1 MKRSFTD
8 DTRANNCKKHR
19 SHLNEKEP
27 DVQSFQQK
35 DQPSSANNDM
45 SALVL
50 NYVRD
55 IVRDLDQGHLDHCLS
70 KQLDRDTL
78 DKLQPEEVDMAT
90 ALDTAL
96 KNIAQKQLM
105 LETDNL
111 RYRIAIQQQYQLL
124 TASQCESS
132 EDITAKTPPATSTA
146 TAAANTII
154 PSSSLASSASASNNQ
169 EHDITATEMPPPT
182 PTTTTSTETNT
193 KIGNPTTTAAMATPE
208 HGISTI
214 RDSSMLEKMQ
224 PHNRSPMLSMPTS
237 NTVSPTGYFGKI
249 EMGKSIIFPL
259 NFLLSYDLFS

>member
-8 DTRANNCKKHR
+8 DTRANNCKKHC
-19 SHLNEKEP
+19 SHLNENES
-27 DVQSFQQK
+27 DVQSLQPPP
-35 DQPSSANNDM
+35 DQPSTTTTDIDM
-45 SALVL
+45 STFVL

-78 DKLQPEEVDMAT
+78 DKLQPEEVEVAT
-90 ALDTAL
+90 TLDTAL

-124 TASQCESS
+124 TATQCESS
-132 EDITAKTPPATSTA
+132 EDLTANKTPTA
-146 TAAANTII
+146 PAAATTII
-154 PSSSLASSASASNNQ
+154 PPSASSLASSSASASNNDQ
-169 EHDITATEMPPPT
+169 EHDITTTTEMPPPT

-193 KIGNPTTTAAMATPE
+193 KIENPTTTTTETMATPE

-237 NTVSPTGYFGKI
+237 SSTASPTGYFGKI
-249 EMGKSIIFPL
+249 WDGKKDHSP
-259 NFLLSYDLFS
+259 